1 MSELPFQKQ
10 AELWGQAYEVLV
22 KRGVL
27 SCLVEW
33 KLLDSQH
40 PQLTPWRDT
49 QLLEISKR
57 LSNRLGLIDE
67 TIRDQVKAAVEH
79 MAVTA
84 FGVGYTAMREYLR
97 TIGKP
102 LASGTLKLRAFW
114 CPLQLPGESTREDGA
129 RDSNRAAFY
138 SEFGLTGLNDPRLSE
153 KGMPANA
160 DFLLWL
166 AGEHREEFLLVQEYS
181 FDMPQEMA
189 DFREQGAH
197 LGELLRHRRLVDSR
211 SVFARVT
218 AEVDG
223 EAFELSKDIRN
234 HLGALTSGNKPFYK
248 LCQAAAYGESTA
260 TWLRNDG
267 ILRKPCNVRALAITP
282 NGLESL
288 AARFV
293 AEDSKDPRRMLME
306 QMGDAYRRTRK
317 LDDGDEKGLTTQIG
331 SVFNSVVRR
340 LPTALKKGMKS
351 LRRSPK
357 PGEDYC
363 FEFTETVPRFA
374 NPADEFAFDKAK
386 AMVDHNPALTA
397 FFGQSAPEAVG
408 GIMSTLLTPEG
419 KVSLRDIHAAAIVAG
434 MQRATPGRVNIV
446 ALEGN
451 PGIGKTTAVRRHLQE
466 KSDGYLFLYV
476 SPRVVINRDVTESL
490 ARKDGK
496 PTGILTVTTNAQL
509 ISSAERWFLNEVKEG
524 REVRRHIE
532 GAVVAD
538 GVEHLKKPI
547 GSILVIDPKQE
558 HEIEAG
564 HAGSRIAKTTI
575 SENEDIVVER
585 SLVGVLSGM
594 SMTTRELLALNPDVN
609 RVVLTAALQGFRDKG
624 GGKTTMD
631 ALSQLFKNSVSD
643 PAGIRERAAFSR
655 RIPNIVVM
663 VDELAGDGAGAPFV
677 HAVANWLNKEFIEC
691 FENDPSPFTVT
702 LVISDAS
709 LGNDV
714 VLSRY
719 LNAGPRTPDKV
730 LVSKSSGERPFA
742 LAVSDVRVGNGPK
755 RILHVMTNS
764 FPASKLDIT
773 YKVNLT
779 EIRPELKETGELE
792 TPRQAIRRVSG
803 ETLMANANT
812 EILGAISKG
821 ALQVI
826 YFAQDKGFLGD
837 LRTAL
842 AAESASGL
850 NKDNIQV
857 LDASVPGTQR
867 KKLIQPEHRDAVKV
881 FLMTS
886 SGARGVSFP
895 KTDWI
900 LAAIPRFDIEAA
912 LMEIAQL
919 IYRGRGYYK
928 NAHGETVSGDKVPRH
943 LVMLVD
949 DFMLPDEDADPRQWL
964 RQSIDLLTLLVMLRA
979 TILTRIS
986 GDAGLKQSLALV
998 PVGAVGLEELVSLMS
1013 QNVTTFVKE
1022 ADVIWRRMNDKE
1034 KVGLVKDAQKNVIA
1048 LFSRTRLQAA
1058 SRKGKDGRTMVRFED
1073 ARAMCEL
1080 TSQPLARLL
1089 VASEGDPTVP
1099 DHVYM
1104 SGPAFVENWEDFD
1117 MTEVF
1122 SFEGHSTEVTLL
1134 GRKVVAQ
1141 LLNIDQDR
1149 AFPSNLRVPAANLLR
1164 LLQREKKHAANE
1176 FNTLKLLKSPNTW
1189 VSVPAGYVQ
1198 FMDTDRQDEEHSFET
1213 EDPQSWRDALA
1224 RGLSSTGAVMPSIP
1238 RYAEF
1243 PWAASVGNANP
1254 LKLDTVFDDRYFM
1267 ASNELNLLNTLL
1279 LADE

>member
-33 KLLDSQH
+33 KLLDPRH
-40 PQLTPWRDT
+40 AQLKPWREAR
-49 QLLEISKR
+49 LLELSKR
-57 LSNRLGLIDE
+57 LSNQLGLIDE
-67 TIRDQVKAAVEH
+67 TMRDQVKAAVEH
-79 MAVTA
+79 MALTA

-102 LASGTLKLRAFW
+102 LVAGKLKLRAFW
-114 CPLQLPGESTREDGA
+114 CPLQLPGESSCEDGT
-129 RDSNRAAFY
+129 SMRAAFHQA
-138 SEFGLTGLNDPRLSE
+138 GLTGINDPRLSD

-181 FDMPQEMA
+181 FDMPREMA
-189 DFREQGAH
+189 DFRKQAAH
-197 LGELLRHRRLVDSR
+197 LGEILRHRRLVDSR

-223 EAFELSKDIRN
+223 EAFELSKDIQN

-248 LCQAAAYGESTA
+248 LCQAAAYAESTA

-267 ILRKPCNVRALAITP
+267 IMAKPCNVRALAITP

-293 AEDSKDPRRMLME
+293 AKDSRDPRRMLME
-306 QMGDAYRRTRK
+306 QMGEAYRRTRK
-317 LDDGDEKGLTTQIG
+317 LKDGDEEGLTTQIE
-331 SVFNSVVRR
+331 SVFNSMVRR
-340 LPTALKKGMKS
+340 LPSALKKGMKE
-351 LRRSPK
+351 LRHSPK

-374 NPADEFAFDKAK
+374 NPADEFAFDKAR
-386 AMVDHNPALTA
+386 AMVDDTPALTE
-397 FFGQSAPEAVG
+397 FFGQPAPEAVG
-408 GIMSTLLTPEG
+408 SMLTELLTAEG
-419 KVSLRDIHAAAIVAG
+419 NVSLRDIHAAAIAAG
-434 MQRATPGRVNIV
+434 LQRATPGQVNVI

-451 PGIGKTTAVRRHLQE
+451 PGIGKTTAVRRHLQ
-466 KSDGYLFLYV
+466 KKADGYLFLYV

-496 PTGILTVTTNAQL
+496 PSGILTVTTNAQL
-509 ISSAERWFLNEVKEG
+509 IASAERWFLNEVKDG
-524 REVRRHIE
+524 RAVRRRIE

-538 GVEHLKKPI
+538 GVEHLIKPI
-547 GSILVIDPKQE
+547 GSILVIDPDQE
-558 HEIEAG
+558 HEIEAA

-575 SENEDIVVER
+575 SENEDIVEER
-585 SLVGVLSGM
+585 SLVGVLAGM
-594 SMTTRELLALNPDVN
+594 SMTTRELLALNPAVD

-631 ALSQLFKNSVSD
+631 ALSKLFKNSVAD
-643 PAGIRERAAFSR
+643 PAGIRERAEFSR

-691 FENDPSPFTVT
+691 FENEPNPFTIT

-719 LNAGPRTPDKV
+719 LNAGPRTPDKI

-755 RILHVMTNS
+755 RTLHVMTNS

-779 EIRPELKETGELE
+779 EIRPELKDTGELE
-792 TPRQAIRRVSG
+792 TPHQAIRRVSG
-803 ETLMANANT
+803 DAALA
-812 EILGAISKG
+812 GAKAEVLAAIGKG

-837 LRTAL
+837 LRNSL
-842 AAESASGL
+842 ATESESGL
-850 NKDNIQV
+850 NKDNVQV
-857 LDASVPGTQR
+857 LDASVPGTLR

-919 IYRGRGYYK
+919 IYRGRGCYQ
-928 NAHGETVSGDKVPRH
+928 NADGETVSGDKVPRH

-1022 ADVIWRRMNDKE
+1022 ADVIWRRLHDEDK
-1034 KVGLVKDAQKNVIA
+1034 VRLVMDARNNVIE

-1058 SRKGKDGRTMVRFED
+1058 SRKGKDSRTMVRFED
-1073 ARAMCEL
+1073 AKTMCER
-1080 TSQPLARLL
+1080 TSLSISSLL
-1089 VASEGDPTVP
+1089 VVSEDGPTYP

-1104 SGPAFVENWEDFD
+1104 SGPTFVESWEDFD
-1117 MTEVF
+1117 KTEVF

-1141 LLNIDQDR
+1141 LLSIDRDR
-1149 AFPSNLRVPAANLLR
+1149 AFPSNLRQPAANLLR

-1198 FMDTDRQDEEHSFET
+1198 FMDLDRQDEGRSFET
-1213 EDPQSWRDALA
+1213 DDPQSWRDALA
-1224 RGLSSTGAVMPSIP
+1224 RGLSASGAVMPPIP
-1238 RYAEF
+1238 LYAEF

-1254 LKLDTVFDDRYFM
+1254 LKLDAVFDDRYFM